1 MHKVERGVALPTNNY
16 VCQHE
21 LVSMAKV
28 WMLN

>member
-1 MHKVERGVALPTNNY
+1 MHKVEGGALPINNY